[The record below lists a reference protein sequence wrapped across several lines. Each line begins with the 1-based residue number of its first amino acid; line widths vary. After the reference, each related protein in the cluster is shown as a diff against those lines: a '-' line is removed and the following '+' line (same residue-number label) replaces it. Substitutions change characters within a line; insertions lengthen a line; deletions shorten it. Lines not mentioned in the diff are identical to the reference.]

1 MSWFILDA
9 SGSGL
14 KLKMS
19 FAPGIRNLLW
29 RDASVPLVSASEVG
43 LMFLF
48 FHEQF
53 RDFTGGSA
61 VTNLP
66 AMQETWRHMSNLWA
80 RKIPW
85 RRKWQPASVFL
96 PGESHGQRG
105 VEGYSPWGLKGVRHN
120 WATKQRQKTVLRTP
134 SLPLSEWLSGE
145 SPCSLS
151 QVPWREIMWQ
161 RRKCEG
167 GRNQA
172 FCPLCSHSFSS
183 YTNSY
188 YKIFGFAD

>member
-105 VEGYSPWGLKGVRHN
+105 LESYSPRGLKRVRHN
-120 WATKQRQKTVLRTP
+120 WTTKQQQQQQKQSWGPLTATLGLWVAIWRISLRSFP
-134 SLPLSEWLSGE
+134 GSLEGVNVTEEEVPLFTLVF
-145 SPCSLS
+145 LL
-151 QVPWREIMWQ
+151 
-161 RRKCEG
+161 
-167 GRNQA
+167 N
-172 FCPLCSHSFSS
+172 
-183 YTNSY
+183 
-188 YKIFGFAD
+188 